1 MKAFWREASRFIF
14 IIFRYTAIYIA
25 LIFGRHKMTTAIF
38 ELKLFNSVAELA
50 LLYRSKATDVI

>member
-25 LIFGRHKMTTAIF
+25 LIFGRSYIWAD
-38 ELKLFNSVAELA
+38 KLFNSVAELA
-50 LLYRSKATDVI
+50 LLYRSKAADVI